1 MGKDAG
7 KKRWWPDKSNNQ
19 INNIWTILF
28 SNYRMALAIGSCRV
42 QSNVEFF
49 SHDKTLTSVNSE
61 CLRTG
66 IDTGWFISMAIRGSL
81 KVLSTKS
88 RLVPPKNRVQMHFS
102 QAHIHLVVRW
112 VRNGYTC
119 ENEYFGTLYNTPSIC
134 LKSVFKKIWNNCNVI
149 QLSCT

>member
-61 CLRTG
+61 CLRSG
-66 IDTGWFISMAIRGSL
+66 IDGMGWDKLSGTGVTTAQKFVHSLFHNSLKGRSNSTNNCVIFISF
-81 KVLSTKS
+81 
-88 RLVPPKNRVQMHFS
+88 HFNQGFS
-102 QAHIHLVVRW
+102 SNQRMS
-112 VRNGYTC
+112 N
-119 ENEYFGTLYNTPSIC
+119 
-134 LKSVFKKIWNNCNVI
+134 
-149 QLSCT
+149 